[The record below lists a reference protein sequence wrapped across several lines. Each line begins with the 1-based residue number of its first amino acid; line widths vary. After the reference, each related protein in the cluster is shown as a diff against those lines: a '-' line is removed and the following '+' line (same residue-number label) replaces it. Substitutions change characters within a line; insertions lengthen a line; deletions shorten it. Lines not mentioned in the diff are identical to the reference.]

1 MHLKHP
7 QNKFQSHMHT
17 SQQGQGNLF
26 SRMFN
31 QLWGPPSPLFSRY
44 HRFFPRGSH
53 YLAVKLITHLHLEQK
68 LGISGARGGI
78 VCNEEN
84 REEDINKGATRTAV
98 AAPTDLVPE

>member
-1 MHLKHP
+1 
-7 QNKFQSHMHT
+7 
-17 SQQGQGNLF
+17 
-26 SRMFN
+26 MFN

-44 HRFFPRGSH
+44 RKFFLRGSNG
-53 YLAVKLITHLHLEQK
+53 LDVKLMTHLHLAQT
-68 LGISGARGGI
+68 LGMSGARGGI